1 VDVVI
6 FTLQTGAGPW
16 RCAVE
21 TSVVEEVIPLGMV
34 TPVPSAPPVV
44 AGAMNVRGQVCP
56 VLQLVEVLRPPP
68 RSSPPRPGHPCLLI
82 NAGDSRVVLC
92 VGHIEEVTRVTGG
105 LLSSGGR
112 DLLVSGILDGPQG
125 PLQLVDP
132 EQVVRRAAREVQR
145 LASAVMGERPIPSD
159 GATT

>member
-1 VDVVI
+1 
-6 FTLQTGAGPW
+6 
-16 RCAVE
+16 
-21 TSVVEEVIPLGMV
+21 
-34 TPVPSAPPVV
+34 
-44 AGAMNVRGQVCP
+44 
-56 VLQLVEVLRPPP
+56 
-68 RSSPPRPGHPCLLI
+68 
-82 NAGDSRVVLC
+82 
-92 VGHIEEVTRVTGG
+92 VTRVTGG